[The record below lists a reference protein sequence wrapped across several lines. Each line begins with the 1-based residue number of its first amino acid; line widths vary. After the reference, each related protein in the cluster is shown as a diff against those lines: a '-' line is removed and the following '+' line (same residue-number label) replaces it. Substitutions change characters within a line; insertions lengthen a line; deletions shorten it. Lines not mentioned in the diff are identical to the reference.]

1 MLFQLVKLWQNFHL
15 HCIRCNRQVWRLE
28 PGDVLPL
35 NLLCFLIIAVKFL
48 TLFVVGLLNV
58 RDCLLLGAEIF
69 GWHCKIPLCFVRVS
83 RTYSFV
89 VDITQLG
96 LLSIVQDRHVCVI
109 HIGVSLEQFHECS
122 FRRRLSMLLFIV
134 RDVCTINT
142 LVFYV
147 FERLKRYGG
156 LSHFLI
162 IIIFILLRPLTSL
175 FRSNRVA
182 AILGLDDRLL
192 FKLHFDNDRIHL
204 GDV

>member
-1 MLFQLVKLWQNFHL
+1 M
-15 HCIRCNRQVWRLE
+15 
-28 PGDVLPL
+28 
-35 NLLCFLIIAVKFL
+35 
-48 TLFVVGLLNV
+48 
-58 RDCLLLGAEIF
+58 LLL
-69 GWHCKIPLCFVRVS
+69 
-83 RTYSFV
+83 
-89 VDITQLG
+89 
-96 LLSIVQDRHVCVI
+96 
-109 HIGVSLEQFHECS
+109 
-122 FRRRLSMLLFIV
+122 IV

-147 FERLKRYGG
+147 FERLERYGG

-182 AILGLDDRLL
+182 TILGLDDRLL